1 MLNIFCKVQKSIS
14 IYTIEHFM
22 KKLLV
27 ILSLLPALVYAWEP
41 TKPVTVIFPNGP
53 GAGNEISFRIVAD
66 QIEKS
71 TSAKFISEYKPGADG
86 NIAGNYFNNASPD
99 GHTIMVPACQSNWV
113 TPGIWYPRI
122 VKYDAQNWEPVANI
136 ARSPLAFWANPKSP
150 VNTPEDLVKLI
161 KSKSRPVNIA
171 IGGGGHKLAVE
182 YLTTYLSVT
191 GGDLVETPMYKG
203 PAQALMD
210 VMGGSAEFGVTP
222 VAVGWPHVQTGKLKL
237 IGIADTR
244 VLPGLEKYPLM
255 TRVVPNLSIHGC
267 WNIVLPPNT
276 PPDIQTWYHN
286 QFISTIRSTQ
296 SATKFRENMM
306 YITTEEHTPQGVR
319 ASMHRLRQQWQPIA
333 KKITP

>member
-1 MLNIFCKVQKSIS
+1 MRILKFLALC
-14 IYTIEHFM
+14 
-22 KKLLV
+22 LL
-27 ILSLLPALVYAWEP
+27 SSSALAWQP

-53 GAGNEISFRIVAD
+53 GAGNEISFRIVAE

-71 TSAKFISEYKPGADG
+71 TNAKFVSEYKPGADG
-86 NIAGNYFNNASPD
+86 NIAGNYFNNVLAD

-113 TPGIWYPRI
+113 TPEVWYSKM
-122 VKYDAQNWEPVANI
+122 VKYDAQHWDPVANI

-161 KSKSRPVNIA
+161 KGKSRPVNIA

-182 YLTTYLSVT
+182 YLTTYLDVP
-191 GGDLVETPMYKG
+191 GGDLVATPMYKG
-203 PAQALMD
+203 PAQALLD

-222 VAVGWPHVQTGKLKL
+222 VAVGWPHVQSGKLKL
-237 IGIADTR
+237 IGIAD
-244 VLPGLEKYPLM
+244 VKKLPGLEQYPLM

-276 PPDIQTWYHN
+276 PQEIQTWYHN
-286 QFISTIRSTQ
+286 NFVPTIRNDV
-296 SATKFRENMM
+296 SAAKFKENMM
-306 YITTEEHTPQGVR
+306 YITPQEHTPEGVR

-333 KKITP
+333 RKIKPE